1 MINKTKYLII
11 IFFLKVSLSYAQ
23 DTSFNFETKII
34 EILDNGNLINAKN
47 GKATSKDKNFEIIA
61 DNFQYFNDTKILKI
75 SGNASIFLKS
85 TNLKI
90 NFEKGIIDQKK
101 LIFEAYE
108 KIQLQN
114 RDRNFDINSEK
125 IIFNYENYILFSPF
139 KSIVKDPNQNKLV
152 VDNFNYEIKNDLL
165 KVNQLYLT
173 DVNNNVLS
181 SSLAYID
188 TKLNN
193 LFGKDVSINL
203 DNKTFN
209 KKSEPRMKGNAVK
222 DNNTLT
228 EIEKGI
234 FTSCKKRDGCPPW
247 QLSAEKIRHDK
258 VKKKISYENALLKIY
273 DTPVAYFPKFSH
285 PDPTVKRESGFLMPS
300 IKNSKNEKNFL
311 NLPYYLVIAD
321 NKDATFLP
329 RFYNDEEFL
338 LQTEYRQANL
348 KSNHISDFSF
358 KINENKK
365 LKSHLFYGYDK
376 SFNLDNFIDSSL
388 NFKFQKT
395 SKDTYIKKNKIRSKL
410 FDDINILENS
420 AKLQFSNDDTIANF
434 ETYAYEDLNKNE
446 SDRFEYIFP
455 KIELIKKIDNKTNLD
470 GEFVFNFK
478 TESKNYNTNVFE
490 AKNTNELLFTSFP
503 KITDQGFYN
512 NYEFLIKNS
521 NTDAR
526 NSSSLKNK
534 ENIYLSGIIQLNSSL
549 PLIKENNN
557 YKNIFIPKLALKMA
571 PNYTKDYRN
580 ENDRIDINNIYS
592 LYRNARQDSIEGGVS
607 LTYGSDF
614 SIFNKENSLETF
626 NFKIANN
633 LRFDDNDDLPRA
645 SQIDEKTSSFLNEI
659 SYQPHEIFKIE
670 YSSSIKNNLSEVN
683 YENLKTEF
691 KINNLVTNFN
701 YLNQNELNEANS
713 YLTNNTTLKLDD
725 DNQLSFSTRKN
736 KTIDLT
742 EYYNLAYQY
751 QNDCLSASIEYNK
764 EYYSD
769 RDIKPNE
776 SISFKLTIVPFY

>member
-1 MINKTKYLII
+1 MLIA
-11 IFFLKVSLSYAQ
+11 SLSYAQ
-23 DTSFNFETKII
+23 DNSFNFETKNI
-34 EILDNGNLINAKN
+34 EILDNGNLISANN
-47 GKATSKDKNFEIIA
+47 GKAISKDKNFEIVA

-75 SGNASIFLKS
+75 NGNASIFLKS
-85 TNLKI
+85 TNLKV

-114 RDRNFDINSEK
+114 QQTVFDINSKK
-125 IIFNYENYILFSPF
+125 IIFNYKNYILFSPF
-139 KSIVKDPNQNKLV
+139 KSIINDTSQNKLV

-173 DVNNNVLS
+173 DFNNNVLS

-193 LFGKDVSINL
+193 LFGKDVTVNL

-209 KKSEPRMKGNAVK
+209 KDNEPRMKGNAVK
-222 DNNTLT
+222 NSDTST

-247 QLSAEKIRHDK
+247 ELSAAKIHHDK
-258 VKKKISYENALLKIY
+258 VNKKISYENALLKIY

-285 PDPTVKRESGFLMPS
+285 PDPTVKRTSGFLMPS
-300 IKNSKNEKNFL
+300 LKNSKNEKNFL

-329 RFYNDEEFL
+329 RFYNDQEFM
-338 LQTEYRQANL
+338 LQTEYRQANS

-358 KINENKK
+358 KINEDRK
-365 LKSHLFYGYDK
+365 LKSHVFYRYDK
-376 SFNLDNFIDSSL
+376 SFDFDNFIDSSL
-388 NFKFQKT
+388 DFKLQKT

-410 FDDINILENS
+410 FNDINILENS
-420 AKLQFSNDDTIANF
+420 AKLQLSNENTTANF

-455 KIELIKKIDNKTNLD
+455 KIELIKKIENKTNLD

-478 TESKNYNTNVFE
+478 TQSKNYNTNIFE
-490 AKNTNELLFTSFP
+490 VTNTNELLFTSFP

-512 NYEFLIKNS
+512 NYEFLVKNS

-534 ENIYLSGIIQLNSSL
+534 ENIFLSGIMQLNSSL
-549 PLIKENNN
+549 PLIKESNN
-557 YKNIFIPKLALKMA
+557 YKNIFNPKLALKVA

-580 ENDRIDINNIYS
+580 EDDRVDINNIYS
-592 LYRNARQDSIEGGVS
+592 LYRNARQDTVEGGVS
-607 LTYGSDF
+607 LTYGGDF

-633 LRFDDNDDLPRA
+633 LRFDDNDDLPRT
-645 SQIDEKTSSFLNEI
+645 SQIDEKTSSILNEI
-659 SYQPHEIFKIE
+659 SYQPYEIFKIE
-670 YSSSIKNNLSEVN
+670 YSSSIKNNLSEIN

-691 KINNLVTNFN
+691 KINNLVTNFS
-701 YLNQNELNEANS
+701 YLNQNELNDTNS
-713 YLTNNTTLKLDD
+713 YLTNMTTLKLDN
-725 DNQLSFSTRKN
+725 DNQLSFSTRRN

-751 QNDCLSASIEYNK
+751 KNDCLSASIEYNK

-776 SISFKLTIVPFY
+776 AISFKLTIVPFY